1 MGRWSTDRKV
11 KVRLRFFSFSFV
23 FLLDKTRT
31 KPLQQQ
37 QQQQKWR
44 VHFPPPSEATNQQ
57 FTHEGNLFDDYVD
70 MSWILTTQKNWRSQ
84 KNFFGFLFCFF
95 VFYVLRFACRLP
107 FLTVGWFFEF
117 FGLSLA
123 VDRWKTAATT
133 HLSFVRSFMS
143 SSSSFLPH
151 SGEKRRTRVA
161 WPRFPYTFFGLLMCR
176 SGSNS
181 VANRSRLLSLIIFVS
196 LYSYG
201 FFKLFFFLSLFP
213 MQLHYQIN
221 SIHLKGP
228 RHHFRTTMYTP
239 SQ

>member
-1 MGRWSTDRKV
+1 MTSTFSSS
-11 KVRLRFFSFSFV
+11 VRSHQP
-23 FLLDKTRT
+23 T
-31 KPLQQQ
+31 
-37 QQQQKWR
+37 
-44 VHFPPPSEATNQQ
+44 VHARGQLVWWLCWHVLNFNDT
-57 FTHEGNLFDDYVD
+57 
-70 MSWILTTQKNWRSQ
+70 KNWRSQ

-201 FFKLFFFLSLFP
+201 FFKLFFFLSPFP